1 MPENVPET
9 AEVSPAWFSYKE
21 AEVWSGLS
29 RTTLWSLVS
38 SGHIKAARVGRAV
51 RINRQSLE
59 DYMESRTQDV
69 VDGE

>member
-1 MPENVPET
+1 MPENAPET

-21 AEVWSGLS
+21 AETWSGLS

-51 RINRQSLE
+51 RISRRSLE
-59 DYMESRTQDV
+59 DFMESRAKDT
-69 VDGE
+69 VDGG

>member
-9 AEVSPAWFSYKE
+9 AEVFPAYFSYKE

-29 RTTLWSLVS
+29 RTTLWSLIN
-38 SGHIKAARVGRAV
+38 SGCIKAARVGRAV
-51 RINRQSLE
+51 RISRRSLE
-59 DYMESRTQDV
+59 DFMESRTKHA

>member
-1 MPENVPET
+1 MPENAPET

-51 RINRQSLE
+51 RISRRSLE
-59 DYMESRTQDV
+59 DFMESRAKDA